1 MCILKE
7 RFLYDYDAKRKSDYF
22 GRNAKPIRVNDF
34 SKTAN
39 VKNIPY
45 LVHRKLLHWINEAYM
60 SKNNL
65 SQGIGVNSPAIK
77 QIFQDIGNDDSLKKE
92 LRSILENK
100 N

>member
-1 MCILKE
+1 
-7 RFLYDYDAKRKSDYF
+7 
-22 GRNAKPIRVNDF
+22 
-34 SKTAN
+34 
-39 VKNIPY
+39 
-45 LVHRKLLHWINEAYM
+45 M